1 MQLREIKQHHL
12 PAIFSISSLLLIDS
26 IAYYFAYEI
35 TNKITI
41 NQVGLVFPWRVYF
54 GFILILYLFKRFNP
68 SPRISRGEEAKIIIQ
83 AIYLIGII
91 YIVGKILS
99 KGITIDQSQYN
110 LLFLHIFLILDIPL
124 RFTVRSIQRL
134 FLSKGIGG
142 RSTIL
147 LGTGKDAQNLANEIL
162 HRPTLGFTLKGYFSQ
177 SESKEMNHC
186 CSYLGSPDDI
196 YTYVQT
202 HNIHEM
208 IIVLNNHKHDKL
220 LDIIGRYEM
229 LDICI
234 KIIPDMYES
243 ISGRVRIDVLNDIPL
258 MDINPDIMTE
268 FQSIVKRTGDI
279 LLSLASLIILLPLF
293 FVLMIIIGLSSPGG
307 IFYKQIRMGKDG
319 IQFSVYKFRSMY
331 QDSESKT
338 GPIWSDKGDKRITPI
353 GKLIR
358 KFHFD
363 EIPQFIN
370 VLMGKM
376 SIVGPRPE
384 RPQIIEVLI
393 KEIPYYRH
401 RMKVKPGIT
410 GWAQIR
416 GVYDASLGDVYIKLK
431 HDFYYIENMSLSLD
445 CKILLLTVW
454 AVIKGKGR

>member
-1 MQLREIKQHHL
+1 
-12 PAIFSISSLLLIDS
+12 
-26 IAYYFAYEI
+26 
-35 TNKITI
+35 
-41 NQVGLVFPWRVYF
+41 
-54 GFILILYLFKRFNP
+54 
-68 SPRISRGEEAKIIIQ
+68 
-83 AIYLIGII
+83 
-91 YIVGKILS
+91 
-99 KGITIDQSQYN
+99 
-110 LLFLHIFLILDIPL
+110 
-124 RFTVRSIQRL
+124 
-134 FLSKGIGG
+134 
-142 RSTIL
+142 
-147 LGTGKDAQNLANEIL
+147 
-162 HRPTLGFTLKGYFSQ
+162 
-177 SESKEMNHC
+177 
-186 CSYLGSPDDI
+186 
-196 YTYVQT
+196 
-202 HNIHEM
+202 
-208 IIVLNNHKHDKL
+208 
-220 LDIIGRYEM
+220 
-229 LDICI
+229 
-234 KIIPDMYES
+234 
-243 ISGRVRIDVLNDIPL
+243 